1 MEQASNQANRRH
13 RTIPSLRV
21 CVHWQFRMLTEISS
35 APVSD
40 GIMILQSGS
49 RRRSWSDK
57 SGPRLRD
64 KNDFVASLGPRIS
77 CVAVPG
83 KSTERITINIS
94 GKKYEMT
101 HRRLLK
107 FPRSLLARAKR
118 RASFYDAEKDEFF
131 FDRNRMAF
139 ESVYHF
145 YQTAGEFLRPEH
157 IPNELLLKEMEFFGL
172 TDYLSQRARRSM
184 SVNSPCR
191 RRRIPTNKYQR
202 VVWELFENPGS
213 SILARVLHG
222 ILLLLILLSLVL
234 LCIETLPAFSD
245 ANMSP
250 TSRNA
255 ITGNQELTKVN
266 MSTNNGRESDNKD
279 TDGSSLGELRKLFIV
294 EAFCVACF
302 TLELLLRYV
311 VSPDK
316 LRFFCSLLNI
326 FDLLAVLPFY
336 VTIAFSKTPASIQS
350 AYVLRVMR
358 LMRVFRF
365 AKIYRY
371 SSAVQIFVQTIREC
385 VSDFMML
392 GFFILTT
399 SVVFASCSY
408 FFEHDNEGT
417 NFVSIPA
424 ACWWALVTLSTI
436 GYGDMVPVTLGGYL
450 IYTVWRNTLIA

>member
-1 MEQASNQANRRH
+1 M
-13 RTIPSLRV
+13 PV
-21 CVHWQFRMLTEISS
+21 FQFRMLTEISS
-35 APVSD
+35 APVSE

-49 RRRSWSDK
+49 GRRWSDTT
-57 SGPRLRD
+57 GPRRLRD
-64 KNDFVASLGPRIS
+64 KSDFVASQGPRIS

-107 FPRSLLARAKR
+107 FPRSLLARARR
-118 RASFYDAEKDEFF
+118 RAHFYDAEKDEFF

-139 ESVYHF
+139 DSVYHF
-145 YQTAGEFLRPEH
+145 YQTAGEFVRPEH
-157 IPNELLLKEMEFFGL
+157 IPDELLLKEMEFFGL
-172 TDYLSQRARRSM
+172 TGYLSQRARKSM
-184 SVNSPCR
+184 SGNSPCSR
-191 RRRIPTNKYQR
+191 NRIPTNKYQR
-202 VVWELFENPGS
+202 VVWELFEDPRS

-222 ILLLLILLSLVL
+222 ILLLLILLSIIL
-234 LCIETLPAFSD
+234 LCIETLPVFSD
-245 ANMSP
+245 ANMSTP
-250 TSRNA
+250 TSRTET
-255 ITGNQELTKVN
+255 TGIQELTKVN
-266 MSTNNGRESDNKD
+266 MSTNNGRESDGKD
-279 TDGSSLGELRKLFIV
+279 TDGSSLGKLRQLFIV
-294 EAFCVACF
+294 EAFCVVCF
-302 TLELLLRYV
+302 TLELLFRFA

-316 LRFFCSLLNI
+316 LRFFCSLLNM

-336 VTIAFSKTPASIQS
+336 VTIAFSKTPASLQS

-408 FFEHDNEGT
+408 YFEHDNEGT

-450 IYTVWRNTLIA
+450 I

>member
-1 MEQASNQANRRH
+1 MSE
-13 RTIPSLRV
+13 
-21 CVHWQFRMLTEISS
+21 
-35 APVSD
+35 

-49 RRRSWSDK
+49 GSRWSDTT
-57 SGPRLRD
+57 GPRRLRD
-64 KNDFVASLGPRIS
+64 KSDFVASLGPRIS
-77 CVAVPG
+77 GVAVPG

-107 FPRSLLARAKR
+107 FPRSLLARARR
-118 RASFYDAEKDEFF
+118 RAHFYDAEKDEFF

-145 YQTAGEFLRPEH
+145 YQTAGEFVRPEH
-157 IPNELLLKEMEFFGL
+157 IPGELLLKEMEFFGL
-172 TDYLSQRARRSM
+172 TDYLSQRARKSM
-184 SVNSPCR
+184 SVNSPCSR
-191 RRRIPTNKYQR
+191 KRIPTNKYQR
-202 VVWELFENPGS
+202 VVWELFEDPRS
-213 SILARVLHG
+213 SILGRVLHG
-222 ILLLLILLSLVL
+222 ILLLLILLSIIL
-234 LCIETLPAFSD
+234 LCIETLPVFSD
-245 ANMSP
+245 ANVSTP
-250 TSRNA
+250 TSRTA
-255 ITGNQELTKVN
+255 TTGIQELTKGN
-266 MSTNNGRESDNKD
+266 MSSNNGRESDGKD
-279 TDGSSLGELRKLFIV
+279 TDGSSLGKLRKLFIV
-294 EAFCVACF
+294 EAFCVAYF
-302 TLELLLRYV
+302 TLELLLRFA

-316 LRFFCSLLNI
+316 LHFFCSLLNL

-336 VTIAFSKTPASIQS
+336 VTITFIKTPASIQS

-408 FFEHDNEGT
+408 YFEHDNEGT

-450 IYTVWRNTLIA
+450 I